1 MASVLS
7 VNVGL
12 PREVAWEGRI
22 VRTGIFKSPVP
33 GRVMVRTLNID
44 GDGQAD
50 TAGHGGPNRAV
61 MVYQIESYRYWESF
75 LGRPPLEYGRFGENL
90 TIEGLPDSEVRIG
103 DRYRIGGALFEVT
116 QPRVT
121 CYRVGIRMEHPQMAS
136 LLVAHHRPGF
146 YFRVLEEGEIGAGD
160 SIERVSQGPEDL
172 TVADVDALLYLPGH
186 SRDTLERALRIPAL
200 SPGWK
205 QSFAQMLEDEGRPR
219 DAARSQPAWSGYRP
233 FIVQSVHRENDAVRS
248 FVLVPADGSP
258 LPPALPGQFLALRV
272 DRGDGQSPVLRSYSI
287 SGCVPGQSYR
297 ISVKRAEGEGS
308 RFLHEHVAAG
318 HRLEASAPRG
328 DFTLVAN
335 GSPVVLI
342 SAGIGITPL
351 LAMLDALSM
360 EPTPRAVWW
369 IHSARSGSDDVFRGE
384 VRSALAR
391 LPASREWLFY
401 SRPAVSDV
409 EGRDYAVSGR
419 LDGSRLAAMGLPPDA
434 HYYLCGPQAF
444 MRQTMADLGRLGVDA
459 FHIHSETFGVEA
471 SLTPGT
477 AGPGDRPP
485 HPPEEA
491 ATGPKVTFTRS
502 GLSVA
507 WDPRYA
513 SLLELAEACD
523 VPVRWS
529 CRTGVCH
536 TCQCGLV
543 EGAVAYAPD
552 PLLPPPEGDV
562 LICCTTP
569 RGPLSLDL

>member
-22 VRTGIFKSPVP
+22 VRTGIFKSPVE

-61 MVYQIESYRYWESF
+61 MVYQIESYRYWEAF

-90 TIEGLPDSEVRIG
+90 TIEGLPDNEVRVG

-121 CYRVGIRMEHPQMAS
+121 CYRVGIRMEHPPMAS
-136 LLVAHHRPGF
+136 LLVAHRRPGF

-160 SIERVSQGPEDL
+160 PIERVSRGPEDL
-172 TVADVDALLYLPGH
+172 SVADVDALLYLPGH

-205 QSFAQMLEDEGRPR
+205 QSFAKMLEDEGRPKG
-219 DAARSQPAWSGYRP
+219 AARSQPAWSGYRP
-233 FIVQSVHRENDAVRS
+233 FTVQSVHRENDAVRS
-248 FVLVPADGSP
+248 FVLVPEDGSP
-258 LPPALPGQFLALRV
+258 LPPALPGQFLALRI

-287 SGCVPGQSYR
+287 SGCVPGQSFR
-297 ISVKRAEGEGS
+297 ISVKRGNGEGS

-318 HRLEASAPRG
+318 QRVEASAPRG
-328 DFTLVAN
+328 DFTLMAN

-351 LAMLDALSM
+351 LPMLGALAAES
-360 EPTPRAVWW
+360 TPRTVWW
-369 IHSARSGSDDVFRGE
+369 IHCTRSGVDDVFQDE
-384 VRSALAR
+384 VRSALAK
-391 LPASREWLFY
+391 LPAARKWSFY
-401 SRPAVSDV
+401 SRPAVGDV
-409 EGRDYAVSGR
+409 EGRDYTVGGR
-419 LDGSRLAAMGLPPDA
+419 IDGSRLAAMGLPPDA

-459 FHIHSETFGVEA
+459 SHIHSETFGAEA

-477 AGPGDRPP
+477 AGPGNRPP

-491 ATGPKVTFTRS
+491 GTGPTVTFTRS

-507 WDPRYA
+507 WDPRYG

-543 EGAVAYAPD
+543 EGAVSYAPD